1 MATKGTTG
9 IIGGNALRN
18 RDHNQKVVLDYVRA
32 NEPAG
37 RAEIARSCGLSI
49 QAVSNITADL
59 EQQKLLMPDGH
70 RTEGKRGKPALQY
83 RFNPEG
89 AFAIGV
95 ELRPDAVVTT
105 ALNLSGKK
113 IYNARVPLDDARP
126 KPAIKAVGDEVR
138 KAVEASGFDPKSL
151 LGVGVVMPGPFGD
164 TAISRAG
171 DAVLPDWEEVE
182 PQSAFEQEIG
192 YPVLIEN
199 DATAAAVSERVA
211 GVASDLDDFC
221 FVYFGSGIGLG
232 VVTKGHVLRGAFGN
246 AGEIGHIVTQIDGHQ
261 CPCGN
266 RGCLETYASRIA
278 ARNYLQPFGID
289 PQSGADF
296 ADLVDQRNPHFLA
309 WIDQAAKHLSP
320 VIGTLEN
327 LFDPQSI
334 ILGGAMPDAVI
345 DALIARLDLPKGSV
359 ANRDERACPRVMRGF
374 SGRLT
379 AALGAGAM
387 VIHQTITPNKHSY

>member
-1 MATKGTTG
+1 MASKSTTG

-70 RTEGKRGKPALQY
+70 KTGVRGKPALQY

-89 AFAIGV
+89 AFAIGA
-95 ELRPDAVVTT
+95 ELRPDAIIVA
-105 ALNLSGKK
+105 ALNLSGEQ
-113 IYNARVPLDDARP
+113 IYFERMPLIDAHP
-126 KPAIKAVGDEVR
+126 DPAIKAVGDQVR
-138 KAVEASGFDPKSL
+138 LALSTVKFDPASL

-164 TAISRAG
+164 TAISSAG
-171 DAVLPDWEEVE
+171 EAVLPDWEDID
-182 PQSAFEQEIG
+182 PQAAFEAEIG

-199 DATAAAVSERVA
+199 DATAAAVCERVA
-211 GVASDLDDFC
+211 GVASEMDDFC
-221 FVYFGSGIGLG
+221 YVYFGTGIGLG
-232 VVTKGHVLRGAFGN
+232 VISKGHVMRGAFGN
-246 AGEIGHIVTQIDGHQ
+246 AGEIGHIVTQINGRD

-266 RGCLETYASRIA
+266 KGCLETYASRFA
-278 ARNYLQPFGID
+278 ARQHLAQFGIEAN
-289 PQSGADF
+289 SGEDF
-296 ADLVDQRNPHFLA
+296 ARLVADGNEHFLA
-309 WIDQAAKHLSP
+309 WLDVAAQHLAHA
-320 VIGTLEN
+320 IGTLEN
-327 LFDPQSI
+327 IFDPQTI
-334 ILGGAMPDAVI
+334 ILGGALPDAVI
-345 DALIARLDLPKGSV
+345 NALIDRLNLPNGSV
-359 ANRDERACPRVMRGF
+359 ANREERKCPRVMRGF

-387 VIHQTITPNKHSY
+387 VIHQTITPHTNSY